1 MIKKNKIEIERM
13 IFLEN
18 WIVEHQ
24 LDEKMTLKEKKD
36 FLKSYSFKEEEIDY
50 LINASVIPYPIL
62 FAYWSSFKNSSI
74 EMEPLKFFNTLQS
87 IFNVSFDT
95 IQERIKNVQ
104 AIDKY
109 FLEKSK
115 PNPFV
120 NSEYYD
126 QLLQDYIF
134 NVSLYKNEMTQYKSY
149 EEYWNQ
155 LLKQLQEKMNDLQNT
170 LEKSERKKIILEMEP
185 LLKEMARINS
195 FSFNDIEFLGE
206 SNKKI

>member
-18 WIVEHQ
+18 WIIEHQ

-104 AIDKY
+104 SIDKY

-134 NVSLYKNEMTQYKSY
+134 NVSLYTC
-149 EEYWNQ
+149 
-155 LLKQLQEKMNDLQNT
+155 
-170 LEKSERKKIILEMEP
+170 
-185 LLKEMARINS
+185 
-195 FSFNDIEFLGE
+195 
-206 SNKKI
+206 

>member
-1 MIKKNKIEIERM
+1 M
-13 IFLEN
+13 F
-18 WIVEHQ
+18 
-24 LDEKMTLKEKKD
+24 EKKD

-104 AIDKY
+104 SIDKY

-126 QLLQDYIF
+126 QLFHNYPLKLEHPQ
-134 NVSLYKNEMTQYKSY
+134 SL
-149 EEYWNQ
+149 
-155 LLKQLQEKMNDLQNT
+155 
-170 LEKSERKKIILEMEP
+170 
-185 LLKEMARINS
+185 
-195 FSFNDIEFLGE
+195 
-206 SNKKI
+206 